1 MGLPKNI
8 YLVILQV
15 DPEKEAI
22 LGTTFD
28 YKQAF
33 AIAQNFLNQNPDVK
47 SEQVFVE
54 EFISQKELKILEANG
69 EFKN

>member
-1 MGLPKNI
+1 MEKEDKKM
-8 YLVILQV
+8 YLVVFKPNEQQV
-15 DPEKEAI
+15 NY

-33 AIAQNFLNQNPDVK
+33 AIAQNFLNQNENVK

-54 EFISQKELKILEANG
+54 EYFLKKVLKILDI
-69 EFKN
+69 KN

>member
-1 MGLPKNI
+1 MEKEDKKM
-8 YLVILQV
+8 YLVVFKSNEQQV
-15 DPEKEAI
+15 NY

-33 AIAQNFLNQNPDVK
+33 AITQNFLNQNENVK

-54 EFISQKELKILEANG
+54 EYFLKKVLKILDI
-69 EFKN
+69 KN

>member
-1 MGLPKNI
+1 MELPKNM

-33 AIAQNFLNQNPDVK
+33 AIAQNFLNQNENVK

-54 EFISQKELKILEANG
+54 EYEFKKVLKILDAKDVN
-69 EFKN
+69 

>member
-1 MGLPKNI
+1 MEKEDKKM
-8 YLVILQV
+8 YLVVFKPNEQQV
-15 DPEKEAI
+15 NY

-33 AIAQNFLNQNPDVK
+33 AIAQNFLNQNESVK

-54 EFISQKELKILEANG
+54 EYFFKKVLKIVDIKE
-69 EFKN
+69 

>member
-1 MGLPKNI
+1 MEKEDKKM
-8 YLVILQV
+8 YLVVFKSNEQQV
-15 DPEKEAI
+15 NY

-33 AIAQNFLNQNPDVK
+33 AIAQNFLNQNENVK

-54 EFISQKELKILEANG
+54 EYFLKKVLKILDI
-69 EFKN
+69 KN

>member
-1 MGLPKNI
+1 MGKEDKKM
-8 YLVILQV
+8 YLVIFKPNEQQV
-15 DPEKEAI
+15 NY

-33 AIAQNFLNQNPDVK
+33 AIAQNFLNQNENVK

-54 EFISQKELKILEANG
+54 EYEFKKVLKILDTKDVN
-69 EFKN
+69 